1 MSAMLTQKT
10 EQIGQLLLSPKGK
23 LFADSTFLSPLR
35 WQMYLF
41 NISDAFHP
49 DNFCDLTFVRI

>member
-35 WQMYLF
+35 
-41 NISDAFHP
+41 
-49 DNFCDLTFVRI
+49 